1 MSFQALFYPKNIAII
16 GASRSVKTVGNDVV
30 KNLVTQGFEGGIY
43 PINPNA
49 DILYGKKVYAKV
61 TDVPEEID
69 LAIVVVPAAG
79 AADVIKQAA
88 SKGARAAIVI
98 SAGFKEIGNQE
109 LETNLAQVCEE
120 LSVTLVGPNCLG
132 VINPEM
138 KMNASFAATMPVAGN
153 VAFVS
158 QSGALCTAVL
168 DYAQELGIGFSKFV
182 SIGNKAD
189 INELKMIK
197 YLAEDPDTK
206 VIVLYVEQLSEANK
220 IIEVIRTAT
229 QGEAPK
235 PVIMIKAGRTAEGA
249 SAVASHTG
257 SLSGGDAAYTA
268 LFAQSGVIR
277 AKSISDLFEFAKIFS
292 KNPLSKVERVAIV
305 TNAGGPGV
313 LTTDEVIDSGLKL
326 AQLAPETIE
335 GLKAFLPPAASV
347 KNPIDVLGDAI
358 AERYE
363 KALSLVERDPNVDG
377 LIVVLTPQ
385 SMTEITKT
393 AHSIIN
399 LRHNSTKPITVSFMG
414 HELVNHANK
423 LMKEAGVVTCLFPE
437 QAARA
442 MAVFGHFYAWSQ
454 LPKSEVIQYP
464 NVDKLRVSKILAEAK
479 ATGKTHLPETQALEI
494 LESYQFPLLKSG
506 MAKTATAAVEF
517 ISANPGKYA
526 MKIMSPEIIHKTD
539 VGGVKLNVSLDSVAL
554 DFDQM
559 IKDVLSHRP
568 DANIDGVL
576 LMEMAPKTGVELILG
591 VSQLPGLGTMI
602 MFGMGGIFVEVL
614 KDVAFAFAPLT
625 KADAERLVLSLRA
638 SDLFKGVRGKAP
650 LDAAMIVEC
659 MTRLSQLV
667 TDFPEIAEL
676 DINPLLALPVG
687 EGTKVLDA
695 RILLKTS

>member
-30 KNLVTQGFEGGIY
+30 KNLVTQGFEGGIF

-61 TDVPEEID
+61 ADVPEEID
-69 LAIVVVPAAG
+69 LAIVVVPAIV
-79 AADVIKQAA
+79 AAEVIREAA
-88 SKGARAAIVI
+88 AKGARAAVVI
-98 SAGFKEIGNQE
+98 SAGFKEIGNLE
-109 LETNLAQVCEE
+109 LETQLSQVCEE
-120 LSVTLVGPNCLG
+120 LGVTLVGPNCLG
-132 VINPEM
+132 VINPDI
-138 KMNASFAATMPVAGN
+138 KMNASFAATMPGAGN
-153 VAFVS
+153 IAFVS

-206 VIVLYVEQLSEANK
+206 VIVLYVEQLTEANK
-220 IIEVIRTAT
+220 IIEVIRNTT
-229 QGEAPK
+229 RGETPK
-235 PVIMIKAGRTAEGA
+235 PVIIIKAGRTAEGA
-249 SAVASHTG
+249 TAVASHTG

-313 LTTDEVIDSGLKL
+313 LTTDEVIESGLKL
-326 AQLAPETIE
+326 AQLSPETIS
-335 GLKAFLPPAASV
+335 GLKAFLPPAASL

-363 KALSLVERDPNVDG
+363 KALTLIERDPNVDG
-377 LIVVLTPQ
+377 LIVILTPQ
-385 SMTEITKT
+385 SMTEISKT
-393 AHSIIN
+393 AHAIIN

-414 HELVNHANK
+414 HEMVDHGVK
-423 LMKEAGVVTCLFPE
+423 LMKDAGVVTCLFPE

-442 MAVFGHFYAWSQ
+442 MAVFGQFYTWSQ
-454 LPKSEVIQYP
+454 LSKSEVVQFQDVNKI
-464 NVDKLRVSKILAEAK
+464 RVSQILAEAK
-479 ATGKTHLPETQALEI
+479 AAGKTHLPETQALEI
-494 LESYQFPLLKSG
+494 LEAYHFPLLKSVLVTSG
-506 MAKTATAAVEF
+506 AAGVEF

-539 VGGVKLNVSLDSVAL
+539 VGGIKLNVTLETVTA

-559 IKDVLSHRP
+559 IQDVMGHRP
-568 DANIDGVL
+568 DANIQGVI
-576 LMEMAPKTGVELILG
+576 LMEMAPKAGVELILG
-591 VSQLPGLGTMI
+591 VNHVAGLGTMI

-614 KDVAFAFAPLT
+614 KDVAFGFAPLT
-625 KADAERLVLSLRA
+625 QADAARLIVSLRA
-638 SDLFKGVRGKAP
+638 AELFKGVRGKAP
-650 LDAAMIVEC
+650 LDVVTIADC
-659 MTRLSQLV
+659 LLRLSQLV
-667 TDFPEIAEL
+667 IDFPEIAEL
-676 DINPLLALPVG
+676 DMNPLLAMPAG

-695 RILLKTS
+695 RVLLKAD